1 MAVTGHW
8 HLEKRICRG
17 EKGAGKGTPMMKLQK
32 PEKMFRK
39 YRCEVQLK
47 AAI

>member
-17 EKGAGKGTPMMKLQK
+17 EKGAGEGNSNDEITKTGENVQK
-32 PEKMFRK
+32 IS
-39 YRCEVQLK
+39 LWG
-47 AAI
+47 AT